1 MSVVAD
7 LGPNGVPSTRFGQ
20 FVRIQSQL
28 HTGRKW
34 TEVQEINAGMAGTL
48 VWVRARKYQGRASS
62 KKLCFVTLRQQF
74 STVQCVV
81 AAGGEIPVEMSQFV
95 AGVPNESVVDIL
107 AKVSVP
113 GQPISGCTQSD
124 VELTVE
130 AFFVVSK
137 SEPKLP
143 LQVLDAS
150 RSQQEIDEAE
160 QKDPTKKMVR
170 IAIDTRLD
178 NRMIDLRTPANQSIM
193 KVNGAVGQFFREFLT
208 QQGFTE
214 IHSPKIIAGASEG
227 GAAVFKLNYMR
238 LGPACLAQSPQLYKQ
253 MGVCTDL
260 RKVFE
265 VGPVFRAENSTTNR
279 HLCEYTGLDYE
290 MAFQDHYSEVLDV
303 TSGLFGHIFD
313 NLKEKLGPELEAI
326 RRQYPFEDLLYTNPM
341 KRLTHKEAVD
351 MLHDWGTK
359 AMPPLRKE
367 TPAWMIEYLEDHVM
381 RESLESDEEEP
392 PQTLTPLTDEQ
403 RKEMGPYKD
412 KWVTVLQCAKMGYMD
427 DFTTPQEK
435 QLGRIMHDD
444 HRSDFYIVDKFPLC
458 VRPFYTMPDPNEP
471 EYSNSYDIFL
481 RGEEI
486 MSGAQRIHD
495 PELLIERCQNN
506 PHGAVPL
513 EDIKDYIDAFK
524 YGAYPHAGGGVGL
537 ERVVM
542 LYLGL
547 PNIRLCTLFPRDPNR
562 MTP

>member
-7 LGPNGVPSTRFGQ
+7 LGPNGIPSPRFGE

-28 HTGRKW
+28 PTGRKW
-34 TEVQEINAGMAGTL
+34 TNVNELNAGMAGQV

-81 AAGGEIPVEMSQFV
+81 AAGAEIPVEMSQFV
-95 AGVPNESVVDIL
+95 AGVPNESVVDVL
-107 AKVSVP
+107 AKVAIP
-113 GQPISGCTQSD
+113 EQPISGCSQSD

-130 AFFVVSK
+130 GFFIVSK

-150 RSQQEIDEAE
+150 RSQQEIEEAE
-160 QKDPTKKMVR
+160 KKDPKKKMVR

-193 KVNGAVGQFFREFLT
+193 KVNAAVGQFFREFLT

-227 GAAVFKLNYMR
+227 GAAVFKLDYMR

-303 TSGLFGHIFD
+303 TSGLFGYIFD
-313 NLKEKLGPELEAI
+313 NLK
-326 RRQYPFEDLLYTNPM
+326 
-341 KRLTHKEAVD
+341 
-351 MLHDWGTK
+351 
-359 AMPPLRKE
+359 
-367 TPAWMIEYLEDHVM
+367 
-381 RESLESDEEEP
+381 
-392 PQTLTPLTDEQ
+392 
-403 RKEMGPYKD
+403 
-412 KWVTVLQCAKMGYMD
+412 
-427 DFTTPQEK
+427 
-435 QLGRIMHDD
+435 
-444 HRSDFYIVDKFPLC
+444 
-458 VRPFYTMPDPNEP
+458 
-471 EYSNSYDIFL
+471 
-481 RGEEI
+481 
-486 MSGAQRIHD
+486 
-495 PELLIERCQNN
+495 
-506 PHGAVPL
+506 
-513 EDIKDYIDAFK
+513 
-524 YGAYPHAGGGVGL
+524 
-537 ERVVM
+537 
-542 LYLGL
+542 
-547 PNIRLCTLFPRDPNR
+547 
-562 MTP
+562 